1 MSAIKIEAKFGP
13 PTHDRSALSGTSRH
27 TLEALYRHP
36 IAHNLAWLDVFA
48 LFTALGSV
56 QHGTNNEVTFSI
68 GDIHHRVS
76 RSHDKDVATEAVM
89 DLRHM
94 LNRAGWGPGQPG
106 TAAVGA
112 DAAALSGDV
121 LVVVE
126 AGEARLFQMD
136 LHAADITGHPIHPDD
151 PNRILRHLSHQDQG
165 RDEEK
170 RAAESAAFH
179 NAIAHALGSAGR
191 IVLVGHGEGHS
202 NAAQALLDDL
212 KRHHPQVFQHV
223 AREITADIGQMT
235 DPQLL
240 ARARK
245 ALT

>member
-48 LFTALGSV
+48 LFT
-56 QHGTNNEVTFSI
+56 
-68 GDIHHRVS
+68 
-76 RSHDKDVATEAVM
+76 
-89 DLRHM
+89 
-94 LNRAGWGPGQPG
+94 
-106 TAAVGA
+106 
-112 DAAALSGDV
+112 
-121 LVVVE
+121 
-126 AGEARLFQMD
+126 
-136 LHAADITGHPIHPDD
+136 
-151 PNRILRHLSHQDQG
+151 
-165 RDEEK
+165 
-170 RAAESAAFH
+170 
-179 NAIAHALGSAGR
+179 ALGSAGR